1 MSRCFSCLNH
11 TKHSYVFGNGHF
23 NRSWFWGE
31 RKVQLDPSLRF
42 WKSRDVYAVEM
53 PDGYR
58 ICWAVVLYLLWREEQ
73 YWFAVLA
80 VVLGMALWNF
90 WFEGRIAV

>member
-11 TKHSYVFGNGHF
+11 TKLSYVFGNGHF
-23 NRSWFWGE
+23 NRSWFCGE

-53 PDGYR
+53 PDSY
-58 ICWAVVLYLLWREEQ
+58 
-73 YWFAVLA
+73 
-80 VVLGMALWNF
+80 
-90 WFEGRIAV
+90 

>member
-1 MSRCFSCLNH
+1 M
-11 TKHSYVFGNGHF
+11 
-23 NRSWFWGE
+23 
-31 RKVQLDPSLRF
+31 QLDPSLRF

-90 WFEGRIAV
+90 WFEGRIAVELWIPCGPLPPLPVLII